1 MKKNY
6 TTNYQKTKLLLCTLL
21 AIFLVSSNNVMALI
35 NSYGFSSSL
44 GTYAPISG
52 GTILGTNTTDDERFV
67 DPNNLAGSTAFLTG
81 VGFPI
86 GFNFSYDGV
95 IYDVF
100 GVNANGWIVLGN
112 NALVDLNAPNY
123 GPISGA
129 GGTNVIAA
137 LARDIQAQTGAS
149 IEFKTIGIAP
159 NQTLVVQWNNYKKY
173 GTNGTNDTINFQ
185 IRLNES
191 SNSIQCV
198 YGSILL
204 NSNTADAQVGLRGID
219 PTDYNNRE
227 TTTNWGATVLGTS
240 NSAICAF
247 SSTVFPL
254 NGTTFTWTI
263 PLPCSGTPT
272 AGTALSSVTNSCPG
286 TPFALSLTGNT
297 VASALS
303 YQWQI
308 SPNGSSWTN
317 ITGATALNQ
326 SMTQSSPNFYRC
338 VVTCVGV
345 SDTSSQVYVGTN
357 SFITCYCTSGATS
370 TFDDDI
376 GNVTFGS
383 INNGVGTPATQNSSS
398 TNTYTDFTN
407 LPVQTFLQGINY
419 PISITQIN
427 SAGFYACRIA
437 AFIDYD
443 QNGVFDTTSE
453 KIYTGVTNAN
463 VGGNVVSGTVTIPL
477 TSTPGN
483 TLMRVVLLEGLF
495 NTMDPCGT
503 YTWGETEDYM
513 VNIQAAVPCT
523 APPTAGMAYANDSTV
538 CPSVNYNLNLSGSSI
553 ASGLSYQWEKSSNGT
568 TWAAVSGATAIN
580 YQTSQTSDNYYRC
593 IVTCLGVPDTSTVV
607 FISTNSFTTCYCTS
621 NATDPADSDIGNVSL
636 GALNNGN
643 PNPAVNNT
651 NATATYTNYTSVT
664 APVLLQ
670 GINYPISITQISQFN
685 FNACNV
691 KAYIDYN
698 QNGIYDPA
706 TEEVFSNQTTSNQGG
721 NVVSGVITIPLT
733 ALNGLTGMRVVMV
746 EGTFNTVTPCG
757 TYFNGETEDYVVDIQ
772 TPLPCTTPPVAGI
785 AVSSAPS
792 VCANA
797 PFDLNLTGSANA
809 SGLTYQWQESSNGTT
824 WNDIVGATSI
834 LYSYAQLIAT
844 HYRCVVTCSGI
855 QSNSTPV
862 LVGMNS
868 FFSCYC
874 TSGATSTG
882 DDDIGNVTFGLL
894 NNGVASPATQ
904 NPTSVNT
911 NSDFTNLPPYSYI
924 QTLTY
929 PMSMT
934 QINLNGFYVCSGA
947 IFIDFDH
954 DGTFDPSTESVLS
967 GTTSAGNT
975 TISGTLTIPLTAAT
989 GITAMRVVLK
999 EGANPAAQPCGT
1011 YTWGETEDYL
1021 INILAPNSCTVPFIA
1036 GFAKTN
1042 SNLVCAS
1049 DIFTL
1054 SLDSLPPDT
1063 GFTFQWQQSFDSI
1076 NWNNIAGATVQIY
1089 SGSQSFNSWYRCN
1102 VTCNGGTMESSVATK
1117 VMNKPVTQCDYC
1129 NSSISGNCSTD
1140 YFIDSL
1146 AIGGTTFNNANTGC
1160 AANAGFAYSRY
1171 PINGN
1176 TTADLGRG
1184 NYFDLYVKTSGS
1196 CNISV
1201 WLDYDQSGT
1210 FDANEWIQVSQ
1221 ATDSAVTTTVPLVLP
1236 AGAQL
1241 GATGMRVR
1249 SRKAGNINLGA
1260 DACTNYGSGETED
1273 YYVNVVE
1280 AISTG
1285 KELSNDKNVRI
1296 YPNPASGFVTVEYR
1310 SEEAKSLQIKLM
1322 NPEGRVI
1329 YTESNDKFKGSYSHK
1344 LNVNDLARGIYFVQF
1359 ISDKQVLT
1367 KKVVLN

>member
-1 MKKNY
+1 M
-6 TTNYQKTKLLLCTLL
+6 KTKKPYNHLMKATKLVFFILALMTYTSSKAQYCT
-21 AIFLVSSNNVMALI
+21 A
-35 NSYGFSSSL
+35 SL
-44 GTYAPISG
+44 GGAGCGVGDQITGVEIV
-52 GTILGTNTTDDERFV
+52 GTTLNN
-67 DPNNLAGSTAFLTG
+67 PNNTCTSVAGSTL
-81 VGFPI
+81 
-86 GFNFSYDGV
+86 
-95 IYDVF
+95 
-100 GVNANGWIVLGN
+100 
-112 NALVDLNAPNY
+112 
-123 GPISGA
+123 
-129 GGTNVIAA
+129 
-137 LARDIQAQTGAS
+137 
-149 IEFKTIGIAP
+149 
-159 NQTLVVQWNNYKKY
+159 
-173 GTNGTNDTINFQ
+173 
-185 IRLNES
+185 
-191 SNSIQCV
+191 
-198 YGSILL
+198 
-204 NSNTADAQVGLRGID
+204 
-219 PTDYNNRE
+219 
-227 TTTNWGATVLGTS
+227 
-240 NSAICAF
+240 
-247 SSTVFPL
+247 TVFPATGNTTANL
-254 NGTTFTWTI
+254 IQGLSYNLAITTSANNIISVWFDYNQDFLLDASEWTQVCTTSTPGGTTTISFTVPFTSTLGITGMRIRSRAVNNTNGANDACTNFGSGEAEDYTI
-263 PLPCSGTPT
+263 NIIPNTPCSGTPV
-272 AGTALSSVTNSCPG
+272 AGTATAPTSICPNVNFSVTLAGSTQASGLTYQWESSANG
-286 TPFALSLTGNT
+286 TSWTAISGATNPSLTGNQT
-297 VASALS
+297 
-303 YQWQI
+303 
-308 SPNGSSWTN
+308 T
-317 ITGATALNQ
+317 ATH
-326 SMTQSSPNFYRC
+326 YRC
-338 VVTCVGV
+338 IVTCAAS
-345 SDTSSQVYVGTN
+345 SDTSTSVLVGMN
-357 SFITCYCTSGATS
+357 SFTNCGCTSSATN
-370 TFDDDI
+370 TADDDI

-383 INNGVGTPATQNSSS
+383 LNNGIGTPALGNSTSV
-398 TNTYTDFTN
+398 NLFTDFTN
-407 LPVQTFLQGINY
+407 LPPQTFMQGINY
-419 PISITQIN
+419 PISVTQIN
-427 SAGFYACRIA
+427 SSQFFYSCFLTAY
-437 AFIDYD
+437 IDYNHD
-443 QNGVFDTTSE
+443 GLYDINTELIFSGQTDASL
-453 KIYTGVTNAN
+453 
-463 VGGNVVSGTVTIPL
+463 GGNTLTGTVTIPL
-477 TSTPGN
+477 TSLPGL
-483 TLMRVVLLEGLF
+483 TGLRLILQE
-495 NTMDPCGT
+495 NGSITQPSCGT
-503 YTWGETEDYM
+503 YTYGETEDYI

-538 CPSVNYNLNLSGSSI
+538 CPSVNYTLNLLGSSI

-568 TWAAVSGATAIN
+568 TWAAISGATAIN

-593 IVTCLGVPDTSTVV
+593 IITCLGVADTSTVV
-607 FISTNSFTTCYCTS
+607 FVATNSFTTCYCTS

-643 PNPAVNNT
+643 PNPAINNT
-651 NATATYTNYTSVT
+651 NATSTYTNYASVT

-691 KAYIDYN
+691 KVYIDYD
-698 QNGIYDPA
+698 QNGIYDPS

-746 EGTFNTVTPCG
+746 EGTFSTVTPCG

-772 TPLPCTTPPVAGI
+772 TPLPCTTPPVAGT

-792 VCANA
+792 VCPNA
-797 PFDLNLTGSANA
+797 PFDLNLSGSANA
-809 SGLTYQWQESSNGTT
+809 SGLTYQWQESINGTNWT
-824 WNDIVGATSI
+824 DIVGATSI
-834 LYSYAQLIAT
+834 LYSYAQVVAT
-844 HYRCVVTCSGI
+844 YYRCVVTCSGI
-855 QSNSTPV
+855 QSNSTPI
-862 LVGMNS
+862 LVGLNS

-911 NSDFTNLPPYSYI
+911 YSDFTNLPPYSYI

-975 TISGTLTIPLTAAT
+975 TISGTLTIPLTAST
-989 GITAMRVVLK
+989 GVTAMRVVLK

-1036 GFAKTN
+1036 GFAKSN

-1160 AANAGFAYSRY
+1160 AANAGFAYSKY

-1176 TTADLGRG
+1176 TTTDLGRG
-1184 NYFDLYVKTSGS
+1184 NYYDLYVKTAGA

-1210 FDANEWIQVSQ
+1210 FDANEWVQVSQ
-1221 ATDSAVTTTVPLVLP
+1221 ATDSAVTATVPLVLP
-1236 AGAQL
+1236 TGAQL

-1367 KKVVLN
+1367 KKVILN